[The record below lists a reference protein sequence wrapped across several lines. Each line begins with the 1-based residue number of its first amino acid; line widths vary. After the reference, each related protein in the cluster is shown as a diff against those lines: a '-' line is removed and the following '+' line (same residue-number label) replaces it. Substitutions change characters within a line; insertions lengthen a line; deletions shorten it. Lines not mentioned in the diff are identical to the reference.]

1 MNVERQI
8 IHNRSEANFE
18 ILDENSPP
26 SLGTWVIEVLEV
38 L

>member
-1 MNVERQI
+1 MNVERQSSTTGV
-8 IHNRSEANFE
+8 RQLFE
-18 ILDENSPP
+18 ILDEKSPP